1 VKKSTFIIAVLLC
14 AVQVLRAQSF
24 NIGATY
30 EGGIIFYM
38 DPSGAWGLAAAKND
52 LSPNYWPQADSI
64 CRNLGMEKKGNWR
77 LPTIEELRLLYAQR
91 ALVGNFTT
99 GNQEYWSATQG
110 VDQFNRPIA
119 TTKNFAFGFNGSE
132 GGQLQLFNSLSIR
145 PIRTFYVP
153 LTHAG
158 LEAACVPAVDQFVPG
173 NSFVT
178 YGSGIDIRNN
188 SRRSS
193 LTIGDICVGLSQGD
207 NNGSMGFGYLSDYF
221 VAPAAPVVMASQGEL
236 LDRIQI
242 SWMPN
247 PLGALPTD
255 GYKLFRD
262 GIFLGRF
269 DNKVRNYNDFNVI
282 AGRPYK
288 YEVVGLNVYGDGT
301 PGSAIGFQVPN
312 GIVTGYVQTPNSRPV
327 VDAMVTLTPMQGF
340 SARFATSDIAFADDS
355 LGFLHQAPRWSLT
368 AWVQVDSAKSGA
380 KLFEFEGASWSLT
393 PLDSAGLKGVVFRKG
408 SDKVLLPF
416 PDSTK
421 TDWHHIAVTQDSTQF
436 RLYRDG
442 ILTGIVMGVAGSGD
456 TKKINLNGEGSMWY
470 GRLDELR
477 IYHRR
482 LDELDF
488 SEVMEG
494 TASSLTPGLKYYW
507 KMDEELGTK
516 SFDLIKRTPMYFCGT
531 AFDKSRPPV
540 RTSGKTDSDGYYR
553 IESVNYGTGTTFIAT
568 PSKLFYMHRA
578 LKFTRAESDYATLPN
593 IGLDDSTNLKA
604 ATLELWANSA
614 GPDGNQCLISKK
626 WGSNEFRLMLTP
638 NGVVNDL
645 KCYLNGT
652 EHNFGTFGMGYQHIA
667 LTFER
672 SGSNLTVKAYK
683 NGVAAGMNT
692 FSGVTGNGSDT
703 SQTWL
708 LGARLDGANRTDYFG
723 GLIDEVAMYDTIQS
737 LDSILAH
744 KTFGRDPQGRHLR
757 AYFALD
763 EGAGNRLNNR
773 GSQLTGAGTS
783 YGTEWSAF
791 AALQKT
797 EPHEFVPS
805 TRQVTLNPS
814 ITSVDQVDFTDRSTV
829 AVSGYVRYANTDC
842 FASGVEILVN
852 GTPYEPAVYTDSVG
866 RFVLDLEPGATVVL
880 SPKFEDHQFLP
891 ASWEII
897 NITSPIA
904 GVLFNDLTTR
914 TVSGVVAGGNCKYSI
929 IENPGTP
936 QGTVCKIKIRTLDG
950 CYEKEQTILTE
961 DGMYE
966 FADLPPAPFT
976 VAVTEHSDPTIYQY
990 FQIAGGTQIDLAAQD
1005 SVLDFIYYADPEIII
1020 ESGLDTIAP
1029 CSQVV
1034 FEKGQLVTLSIRMV
1048 EDYYGQV
1055 CYVDTAAVRILN
1067 GLSSAELDTTLGGLE
1082 RTLVYKFVVGDPNP
1096 VAPHLQTLQILAT
1109 TLAGNEVSLVKQAIV
1124 TGIRQKENT
1133 FTTALPETPW
1143 LVLRDPPGDGS
1154 YAYWEKG
1161 QSVCNST
1168 VLVAEF
1174 EENSE
1179 IGGAISLGADFEIS
1193 LSFFGAGTNIPVET
1207 TVDYSL
1213 AGVSTHKIINDTTF
1227 ETCLTFNQRIATSDG
1242 DLIVGSGQN
1251 SDSLYVG
1258 SGRGGDVFVGGGLNI
1273 VFGFGD
1279 MVSFNDTIC
1288 EAQVKSVL
1296 DVQPEGFKTTFK
1308 YSEYYIRNYV
1318 MRYLDSLILDPNAS
1332 TADSA
1337 KYELSKKNWGNI
1349 LAKNDQQ
1356 KGKAKTDRN
1365 ISFDA
1370 GTEYES
1376 SVTWDSISTI
1386 NADTSN
1392 GSGIHFTEE
1401 IGFTTGGLGGTVSLD
1416 VTRLSTSGKTTGKGT
1431 QSSLTTG
1438 FVLKDDDPGDAF
1450 SVDIGLDSFYKTPIF
1465 KTKIGQSSCPW
1476 EPGTAHREGCLM
1488 SLRDGSGSVAV
1499 GVPANEP
1506 AVFKFTLGNTSATNE
1521 LRTYAFTAGPE
1532 SNPDGAVIKLNGA
1545 VLDHPVY
1552 YAIPPNEPVPITVT
1566 LERGPEKYDYD
1577 DLELVLYSEC
1587 EDSRAGI
1594 IGAVPDEDT
1603 ILYSAIYVSAHF
1615 IKPCSE
1621 VDISFPQAGWVI
1633 HPDTS
1638 ASTNDDLL
1646 PITLTGYDRTDE
1658 DLDVVRL
1665 QYRATGG
1672 DGAWINIGKT
1682 DNLQNPDGSI
1692 ARDSLR
1698 SGFTRINWNTAGLKD
1713 GPYEI
1718 RALAVC
1724 TGDLKD
1730 NPGISHIIQGR
1741 IERDP
1746 PYLISLPQPSDG
1758 VYQLGDEISFTF
1770 NKNINCDKVF
1780 QATAPPLVLNNVGL
1794 FDATTNQLIDV
1805 AVTCFENK
1813 ITLDPTFNN
1822 FNNKFFENR
1831 ILRAEL
1837 HGIKDLIGNIFEGT
1851 KPNNGIWEF
1860 FVDRNELAWLTDSV
1874 GMTKTEGEIKS
1885 VTANIHNRGGYP
1897 VPFSILGAPDWVRV
1911 VPNTGTLVPN
1921 EIRAIRFEVDSTL
1934 AFGLW
1939 SDSITL
1945 RTETGANPFFM
1956 GGDEN
1961 IPIGVRVVCAP
1972 PDWNLNAGIHPV
1984 TMNMVVALNI
1994 EGTLSTDEEDLV
2006 AAYIND
2012 ELRGRANIRYYPSV
2026 NKYLAH
2032 LTIYGESAEVNDT
2045 ISLQIW
2051 DASACLRYDLSVDT
2065 FTFQPDNVL
2074 GTPVNPKVLYTN
2086 SLVLRDIPLNLGW
2099 NWISFN
2105 LQFPDPAI
2113 NPALASLKH
2122 PANDMI
2128 KGQSFFSMYSGSWLG
2143 SLTTLENTTMYQF
2156 RADQPDTIKMTGLTI
2171 DPTAVNIPLSS
2182 GWNWIGYL
2190 PNYPLSV
2197 NDALASLSP
2206 ASGDIIKGQYG
2217 FAQYIP
2223 PHGWI
2228 GNLNYL
2234 VPPQGYQIKLTGAG
2248 TLTYP
2253 PKSLIGS
2260 EQVAARGET
2269 ETGTAYWNVD
2279 PTQFENSMTLVG
2291 MYANGEQNATTA
2303 SHEIG
2308 AFAGAELRGAAKAL
2322 YVEPLDR
2329 YVFFL
2334 TVFSNGSGEQLR
2346 FKLHNSETGQ
2356 VRDLVETMFFAPQQH
2371 QGTIESPVP
2380 FTTQTTST
2388 DAGNG
2393 TINPFL
2399 LDVQPNPFADGT
2411 LIRFNLVRD
2420 QEVQFSV
2427 TDLQGREVQRFRK
2440 LARPGWN
2447 ALEWQPDLSAG
2458 VYFLRLQT
2466 TEGVAVQK
2474 VVKE

>member
-1 VKKSTFIIAVLLC
+1 MKKSTLIIAVLLC

-64 CRNLGMEKKGNWR
+64 CQNLGMEKKGNWR
-77 LPTIEELRLLYAQR
+77 LPTIEELRLLYDQR

-99 GNQEYWSATQG
+99 GNQEYWSATEG

-119 TTKNFAFGFNGSE
+119 ITKSFAFGSNGSE
-132 GGQLQLFNSLSIR
+132 GGQLKLFNSLSIR

-158 LEAACVPAVDQFVPG
+158 LEAACVPPVDQFVPG

-193 LTIGDICVGLSQGD
+193 LTIGDICVGLAHSD
-207 NNGSMGFGYLSDYF
+207 NKGEGMGFGYLSDYF
-221 VAPAAPVVMASQGEL
+221 VPPAAPVVMASQGEL

-301 PGSAIGFQVPN
+301 PGPAIGFQVPN

-327 VDAMVTLTPMQGF
+327 VDAMVSLSPMQGF
-340 SARFATSDIAFADDS
+340 SARFVTSDIAFADDS
-355 LGFLHQAPRWSLT
+355 LGFLNNAPRWSLT
-368 AWVQVDSAKSGA
+368 AWVQVDSARSGA
-380 KLFEFEGASWSLT
+380 KLFEFEGAAWSLT
-393 PLDSAGLKGVVFRKG
+393 PLDSAGLKGVVFQKG
-408 SDKVLLPF
+408 SNKVLLPF

-421 TDWHHIAVTQDSTQF
+421 SDWHHIAVTQDSSQF

-442 ILTGIVMGVAGSGD
+442 ILTGIVMGAAGSGD
-456 TKKINLNGEGSMWY
+456 TKKINLNGEGSRWY

-488 SEVMEG
+488 GEVMEG

-507 KMDEELGTK
+507 KMDEELGTR
-516 SFDLIKRTPMYFCGT
+516 SFDLIGRKPLIFCGT
-531 AFDKSRPPV
+531 TFDPSRPPV
-540 RTSGKTDSDGYYR
+540 RTSGKTDADGYYR

-568 PSKLFYMHRA
+568 PGKLFYMHRA

-593 IGLDDSTNLKA
+593 FGLDDSTNLQA
-604 ATLELWANSA
+604 ATLEIWANSA
-614 GPDGNQCLISKK
+614 GPDGDQCLISKK
-626 WGSNEFRLMLTP
+626 WGATNEFRLMLTP

-672 SGSNLTVKAYK
+672 SGSDLTVKAYK

-708 LGARLDGANRTDYFG
+708 LGARATRTDYFG
-723 GLIDEVAMYDTIQS
+723 GLIDEVAVYDTIQP
-737 LDSILAH
+737 LDSIIAH
-744 KTFGRDPQGRHLR
+744 KTYGRDPQGRHLR

-791 AALQKT
+791 APLQKT
-797 EPHEFVPS
+797 APHEFAPS

-829 AVSGYVRYANTDC
+829 AVSGYVRFVNTDC
-842 FASGVEILVN
+842 FANQVEILVN
-852 GTPYEPAVYTDSVG
+852 GESYSPAVITDSTG
-866 RFVLDLEPGATVVL
+866 RFVIDLEPGATVTL
-880 SPKFEDHQFLP
+880 SPKFKDHQFIP
-891 ASWEII
+891 AFWDIT
-897 NITSPIA
+897 NITNPIA
-904 GVLFNDLTTR
+904 GVLFNDMTTR
-914 TVSGVVAGGNCKYSI
+914 IISGVVAGGNCRFPI

-936 QGTVCKIKIRTLDG
+936 QGTVCKVKIRTLDG
-950 CYEKEQTILTE
+950 CYEKEQQLLTE
-961 DGMYE
+961 DGMYKFE
-966 FADLPPAPFT
+966 DLPPAEFT
-976 VAVTEHSDPTIYQY
+976 VAVTQHSDPTIYQS
-990 FQIAGGTQIDLAAQD
+990 FQTAGGSQVDLAERD
-1005 SVLDFIYYADPEIII
+1005 TVIDILYYAPPLI
-1020 ESGLDTIAP
+1020 EVSGLDATAP
-1029 CSQVV
+1029 CSEVV
-1034 FEKGQLVTLSIRMV
+1034 IEQGDLVELTIKLA
-1048 EDYYGQV
+1048 EDYYGGR
-1055 CYVDTAAVRILN
+1055 CYVDTAAVRIIN
-1067 GLSSAELDTTLGGLE
+1067 GIAGTTRDTALGGLE
-1082 RTLVYKFVVGDPNP
+1082 QSLVYKFQGGTPNP
-1096 VAPHLQTLQILAT
+1096 VPPHLQTIQIIAT
-1109 TLAGNEVSLVKQAIV
+1109 TESGNEVSFVKQAIV
-1124 TGIRQKENT
+1124 TGVRNKENT
-1133 FTTALPETPW
+1133 FATYMPPPAPSMI
-1143 LVLRDPPGDGS
+1143 LRDPPGDGS
-1154 YAYWEKG
+1154 YSYLEKD
-1161 QSVCNST
+1161 
-1168 VLVAEF
+1168 
-1174 EENSE
+1174 E
-1179 IGGAISLGADFEIS
+1179 ITCTTTEIMFDYEVGGGAGVEWHLG
-1193 LSFFGAGTNIPVET
+1193 GNVEVVVGLFAAT
-1207 TVDYSL
+1207 
-1213 AGVSTHKIINDTTF
+1213 IINTGIVADVAVDAQLTYQKITDSTFQVCTQHNTRITTDDG
-1227 ETCLTFNQRIATSDG
+1227 ELLT
-1242 DLIVGSGQN
+1242 
-1251 SDSLYVG
+1251 
-1258 SGRGGDVFVGGGLNI
+1258 GRGGGADLFMGSAFNLKFGLA
-1273 VFGFGD
+1273 D
-1279 MVSFNDTIC
+1279 KVSFDPLTCTTSVDTVVNI
-1288 EAQVKSVL
+1288 L
-1296 DVQPEGFKTTFK
+1296 PDTFATSFM
-1308 YSEYYIRNYV
+1308 YSEFYIKNYLIPY
-1318 MRYLDSLILDPNAS
+1318 MSLLENADSTSTQDSL
-1332 TADSA
+1332 
-1337 KYELSKKNWGNI
+1337 KYALSKKRWQYYVDW
-1349 LAKNDQQ
+1349 NDTL
-1356 KGKAKTDRN
+1356 KAKSPAVRN
-1365 ISFDA
+1365 HSFD
-1370 GTEYES
+1370 GGVTYEYSDVFETS
-1376 SVTWDSISTI
+1376 KSISTETFL
-1386 NADTSN
+1386 NSEELLETHLGYTFNNFGVVGHLRFVSATSQ
-1392 GSGIHFTEE
+1392 STKKVKDKVY
-1401 IGFTTGGLGGTVSLD
+1401 TTNFGY
-1416 VTRLSTSGKTTGKGT
+1416 
-1431 QSSLTTG
+1431 
-1438 FVLKDDDPGDAF
+1438 VLHDDDPGDAF
-1450 SVDIGLDSFYKTPIF
+1450 SVEVARDSVYFSPVFRTAA
-1465 KTKIGQSSCPW
+1465 GQSSCPW

-1488 SLRDGSGSVAV
+1488 SLRDSSGSVAV
-1499 GVPANEP
+1499 DVPANEP
-1506 AVFKFTLGNTSATNE
+1506 AVFKFTLGNTSAVNE
-1521 LRTYAFTAGPE
+1521 THTYAFTAGPE

-1552 YAIPPNEPVPITVT
+1552 YAIPYGESVPITVT
-1566 LERGPEKYDYD
+1566 VERGPEKYDYD
-1577 DLELVLYSEC
+1577 DLELVFYSEC
-1587 EDSRAGI
+1587 EDTRAGNLGI
-1594 IGAVPDEDT
+1594 TPDDDT

-1615 IKPCSE
+1615 IEPCSE

-1638 ASTNDDLL
+1638 AATNDDLL
-1646 PITLTGYDRTDE
+1646 NITLTGYDRNDL

-1692 ARDSLR
+1692 PRDSLR
-1698 SGFTRINWNTAGLKD
+1698 GGFTRINWNTAGLKD

-1718 RALAVC
+1718 RALAAC
-1724 TGDLKD
+1724 TGDLADK
-1730 NPGISHIIQGR
+1730 PGMSHIIQGR

-1805 AVTCFENK
+1805 AITCFENK
-1813 ITLDPTFNN
+1813 ITLDPTFD
-1822 FNNKFFENR
+1822 NKFFENR

-1860 FVDRNELAWLTDSV
+1860 YVDRNELAWLTDSV

-1897 VPFSILGAPDWVRV
+1897 VPFTILGAPDWVRV

-1921 EIRAIRFEVDSTL
+1921 EIRPIRFEVDSTL

-1956 GGDEN
+1956 GGDES
-1961 IPIGVRVVCAP
+1961 IPLGVRVVCAP
-1972 PDWNLNAGIHPV
+1972 PDWNLDAGIHPV

-1994 EGTLSTDEEDLV
+1994 EGTLSTDGEDLV

-2026 NKYLAH
+2026 DKYLAH

-2065 FTFQPDNVL
+2065 FKFQPDNVL
-2074 GTPVNPKVLYTN
+2074 GTPVNPKVLHTN

-2171 DPTAVNIPLSS
+2171 DPTSVNIPLSN

-2197 NDALASLSP
+2197 NDALDSLSP

-2234 VPPQGYQIKLTGAG
+2234 VPPQGYQLKLTGSG

-2279 PTQFENSMTLVG
+2279 PAQFENSMTLVG
-2291 MYANGEQNATTA
+2291 MYANDEQNATTA

-2356 VRDLVETMFFAPQQH
+2356 VSDLKETMFFAPQQH
-2371 QGTIESPVP
+2371 QGTVEAPVP
-2380 FTTQTTST
+2380 FTTQTTGV
-2388 DAGNG
+2388 GNG
-2393 TINPFL
+2393 SKTVNPFL
-2399 LDVQPNPFADGT
+2399 LDVQPNPFTDAT

-2420 QEVQFSV
+2420 QEVQLTV
-2427 TDLQGREVQRFRK
+2427 TDLQGREIQRFQK
-2440 LARPGWN
+2440 YARPGWN
-2447 ALEWQPDLSAG
+2447 VFEWQPDLSAG